1 MIDAWGVVA
10 FPGLAIDGDEDDE
23 DDDDGGHGDGGAATT
38 GVSWHWATG
47 WLFRREG
54 VVVGG
59 GWVSGDSSRRRVS
72 AHPQWGQNGS
82 RRSSRPTI
90 TSEAA
95 CHAKPPSAHLAL
107 SAFHQH
113 TYSIS
118 IPNANNTTTTIK
130 QAATNLLLAV

>member
-10 FPGLAIDGDEDDE
+10 FPGLAIDGDEEEDDD
-23 DDDDGGHGDGGAATT
+23 DDDDGGHGDGAATT
-38 GVSWHWATG
+38 GVSLHWATG

-54 VVVGG
+54 VVGG
-59 GWVSGDSSRRRVS
+59 SGRSSRLS
-72 AHPQWGQNGS
+72 AHQQWGQNGS

-95 CHAKPPSAHLAL
+95 CHAKPPSAHLAF
-107 SAFHQH
+107 SAFHQR

-118 IPNANNTTTTIK
+118 IPNANNTITTIK
-130 QAATNLLLAV
+130 QAATNLLVAV